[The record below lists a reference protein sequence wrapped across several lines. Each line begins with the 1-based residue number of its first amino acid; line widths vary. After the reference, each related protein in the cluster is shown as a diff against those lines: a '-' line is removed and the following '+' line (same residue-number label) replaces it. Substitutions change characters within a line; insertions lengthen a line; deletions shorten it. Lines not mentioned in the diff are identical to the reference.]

1 MEGVEASM
9 QAMGVRR
16 VRERGQGERPQV
28 DRPTGPQ
35 GDRASQRQAEG
46 GAENL
51 IWL

>member
-1 MEGVEASM
+1 M

-16 VRERGQGERPQV
+16 VRDDRESDPQV
-28 DRPTGPQ
+28 DRPTGRQ
-35 GDRASQRQAEG
+35 GDRARQRQAEG